1 MVKFFRGTLVTSFLV
16 FLSGFVSSV
25 AQAGSGWSPDNYTE
39 TGLPGEGGSIQGII
53 ENLADWFLVI
63 IGTVAIIAFII
74 SGVIYLTSAGDDSR
88 MEKAKEAMIASII
101 GIIVALSGYVVIK
114 AAHKFLDAG
123 FF

>member
-1 MVKFFRGTLVTSFLV
+1 MSKFFRSSFAATILLV
-16 FLSGFVSSV
+16 LSLFAFV
-25 AQAGSGWSPDNYTE
+25 AHGSGWSPDNYTE

-74 SGVIYLTSAGDDSR
+74 SGVIYLTSAGDDGR